1 MKLTSIWNSEV
12 GSCISF
18 MSSVLRIRLSATFW
32 ILHRLIKY
40 VTSLAT
46 LMQNEL
52 ACAINIRRYM
62 YERRMERR
70 QLFERLCGLLETHL
84 TSPHLAEELR

>member
-1 MKLTSIWNSEV
+1 
-12 GSCISF
+12 

-32 ILHRLIKY
+32 ILQRLIKY

-52 ACAINIRRYM
+52 ACAISITPPT
-62 YERRMERR
+62 ETCST
-70 QLFERLCGLLETHL
+70 RLCIVLIDWLGQRIV
-84 TSPHLAEELR
+84 ARA